1 MSCTTLRRQDSLG
14 KCAICRF
21 FLFFYL
27 LVLGNFKPASTE
39 EQRLGSFRPCQSKE
53 SVVASHKILV
63 IDDSRVIRAR
73 VREMLPQG
81 NFEVIEAT
89 DGIEGIEAIR
99 AQKPNLIMLDF
110 LLPRMS
116 GYEVYEE
123 IQSDPAFQSIPLVMM
138 SGRRE
143 ELTEKIQEPFEFFE
157 FIEKPFEQKEL
168 IGAIKGAMAKARKAR
183 PQKAAA
189 SAPEK
194 VSAGVDASAEIANL
208 QKQID
213 SLQRDVAALKAQ
225 NNKILAFIKKKLA

>member
-1 MSCTTLRRQDSLG
+1 M
-14 KCAICRF
+14 
-21 FLFFYL
+21 
-27 LVLGNFKPASTE
+27 
-39 EQRLGSFRPCQSKE
+39 
-53 SVVASHKILV
+53 ASHKILV

-73 VREMLPQG
+73 VRDMLPNG
-81 NFEVIEAT
+81 NFEVIEAK
-89 DGIEGIEAIR
+89 DGIEGIDAIR

-116 GYEVYEE
+116 GYEVYQE
-123 IQSDPAFQSIPLVMM
+123 IQSKPEFQSIPLVMM

-183 PQKAAA
+183 PQ
-189 SAPEK
+189 SSSSE
-194 VSAGVDASAEIANL
+194 AGVAGSSELTGEIAKL
-208 QKQID
+208 KKQ
-213 SLQRDVAALKAQ
+213 VATLNKEVATLKAQ

>member
-1 MSCTTLRRQDSLG
+1 M
-14 KCAICRF
+14 
-21 FLFFYL
+21 
-27 LVLGNFKPASTE
+27 
-39 EQRLGSFRPCQSKE
+39 
-53 SVVASHKILV
+53 ASHKILV

-73 VREMLPQG
+73 VRDMLPQG
-81 NFEVIEAT
+81 NFEVIEAK

-99 AQKPNLIMLDF
+99 AEKPNLIMLDF

-123 IQSDPAFQSIPLVMM
+123 IQAEPAFQSIPLVMM

-183 PQKAAA
+183 PQKVSPATTAAP
-189 SAPEK
+189 S
-194 VSAGVDASAEIANL
+194 SSGTSAEIAAL
-208 QKQID
+208 QQKVAV
-213 SLQRDVAALKAQ
+213 LTNDVAALKAQ
-225 NNKILAFIKKKLA
+225 NAKILAFIKKKLA